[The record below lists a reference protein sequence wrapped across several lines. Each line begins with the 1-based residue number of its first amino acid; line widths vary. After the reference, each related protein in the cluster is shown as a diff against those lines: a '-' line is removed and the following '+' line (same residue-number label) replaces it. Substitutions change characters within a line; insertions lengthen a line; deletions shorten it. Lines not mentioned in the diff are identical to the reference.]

1 MQTVLHAF
9 ARQKPVSQLVYA
21 GSSTVGLY
29 LAKNGGQP
37 SKKLA
42 VKVATQIF
50 PSSDGDHGQEHS
62 TAEDIAG
69 CFGRFFS
76 KKCCLVN
83 GDFDQA
89 YPRLPSTV
97 YVSPQLGTL
106 STING
111 PTSAPPAGSLEGNG
125 PDKVPSRVLKECA
138 EVLAPPFSKLFS
150 LCFRCG
156 IQPSGWKIA
165 NVVPV
170 HKKKARCE
178 TKNYR
183 LVSLLS
189 IASKVMEKIINTS
202 IMNFLERENLL
213 SAYQFGFR
221 SGLRVLP
228 TYSLP

>member
-1 MQTVLHAF
+1 MLLPF

-21 GSSTVGLY
+21 GSSTVGPY
-29 LAKNGGQP
+29 LAKMVVNRQKAGGEGRNA
-37 SKKLA
+37 S
-42 VKVATQIF
+42 I
-50 PSSDGDHGQEHS
+50 SIIRGNHGQEHS

-76 KKCCLVN
+76 KKCCLEN

-89 YPRLPSTV
+89 DIPVFPPRCTSALNSVRFRPSTV
-97 YVSPQLGTL
+97 QRLLRQLDPSKAT
-106 STING
+106 
-111 PTSAPPAGSLEGNG
+111 G

-170 HKKKARCE
+170 HQE
-178 TKNYR
+178 ES
-183 LVSLLS
+183 SL
-189 IASKVMEKIINTS
+189 
-202 IMNFLERENLL
+202 
-213 SAYQFGFR
+213 
-221 SGLRVLP
+221 
-228 TYSLP
+228 